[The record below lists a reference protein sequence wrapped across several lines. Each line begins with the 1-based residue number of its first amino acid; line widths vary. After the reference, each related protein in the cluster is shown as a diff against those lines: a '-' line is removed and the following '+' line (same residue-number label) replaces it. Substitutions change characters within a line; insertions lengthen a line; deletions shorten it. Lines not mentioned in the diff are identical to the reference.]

1 MNDEKKTKIA
11 NEEFSRQVGA
21 QARRKLK
28 AQRRPKKSIWFGLGV
43 SGLIGWSV
51 TAPTLIGAA
60 LGIWID
66 AHHPSK
72 ISWTLTLLF
81 LGLGIG
87 CLNAWHWVV
96 KEDQAMQEDQ
106 RDGDA

>member
-1 MNDEKKTKIA
+1 MNDEKRKKIA

-21 QARRKLK
+21 QATRKLK
-28 AQRRPKKSIWFGLGV
+28 AQRGPKKSIWFGLGV
-43 SGLIGWSV
+43 SGLIGWWV
-51 TAPTLIGAA
+51 TVPALIGAA

-66 AHHPSK
+66 THHSGK

-87 CLNAWHWVV
+87 CLNAWHWVDSQY
-96 KEDQAMQEDQ
+96 KGMQEEDK
-106 RDGDA
+106 DE